1 MNSTRLNSTRS
12 APAPVPVR
20 LHLHQKSRILDV
32 EFSDGRAFSLSCEYL
47 RVHSPSAEVRGHGQP
62 GLPPLAKEGVNISR
76 IEEVGHYAVKL
87 HFDDG
92 HNTGLYSWSYL
103 YELGIRQ
110 KENWQRYLA
119 ALQEANYTR
128 KELKI

>member
-1 MNSTRLNSTRS
+1 MNSTKSESPPSL
-12 APAPVPVR
+12 VR

-32 EFSDGRAFSLSCEYL
+32 QFSDGREFSLSCEYL
-47 RVHSPSAEVRGHGQP
+47 RVHSPSAEVRGHGQS

-103 YELGIRQ
+103 YELGICQ

-119 ALQEANYTR
+119 ALQEADYIR
-128 KELKI
+128 KEVKN